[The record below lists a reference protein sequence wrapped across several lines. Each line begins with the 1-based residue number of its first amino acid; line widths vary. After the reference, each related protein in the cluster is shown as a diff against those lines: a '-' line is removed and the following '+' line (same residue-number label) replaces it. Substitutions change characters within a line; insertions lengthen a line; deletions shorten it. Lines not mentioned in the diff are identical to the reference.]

1 MRKNMKSTFNTILTL
16 ATLMWALTSCADFLD
31 VNDDLNNP
39 SSTAPANML
48 PGILANSATLTYN
61 AGEISTYYT
70 QQLATQSGVS
80 ITRDQWDFR
89 TQTRVG
95 IFRHHYF
102 DVASNANNMI
112 KWASEDPLAINY
124 QGVGKLM
131 MAHSFLT
138 TTDVL
143 GDMPYT
149 EAFTGKD
156 SPKYDT
162 QDVVYEGI
170 GRLLDEAIHDLQK
183 AIEAGGAVRPMTAEN
198 DPVFAGDLQAWK
210 SFAHGL
216 KARFLIHQTN
226 VGVNLHEVTEQVD
239 LALAN
244 WQTPLYPFTRE
255 DVWTR
260 NPWGPTAGK
269 PLLYSMQV
277 NILNSS
283 APAAF
288 FMSFLQ
294 EEAALD
300 PRALRHFEPNANGEL
315 IPVESGVGRPGN
327 LESDELPGLT
337 DMALTKD
344 DSPLAY
350 MTEAELHF
358 IKAEASLANSKN
370 DAYSSY
376 IAGIVSDLERLGV
389 SGEEQAEY
397 LSNPAFVAQSES
409 EFTLSD
415 LITQKFIA
423 LYLHPEAWVDMR
435 RHDWSTDIYPGLT
448 RPASVNKQA
457 FGEDKWITRIPYNM
471 ETEYIYNL
479 PEIERLGAKDP
490 AFLATRLWWMQ

>member
-1 MRKNMKSTFNTILTL
+1 MKVTFKKILTL
-16 ATLMWALTSCADFLD
+16 SALMWAFTGCSDFLD

-48 PGILANSATLTYN
+48 PGVLANSATLTYN

-70 QQLATQSGVS
+70 QQLATQTGNS

-112 KWASEDPLAINY
+112 KWAAEDELAINY

-131 MAHSFLT
+131 MAHSFLV

-143 GDMPYT
+143 GDMPFE

-170 GRLLDEAIHDLQK
+170 GKLIDESIVLLEK
-183 AIEAGGAVRPMTAEN
+183 AIAADGAVRPMTANN
-198 DPVFAGDLQAWK
+198 DPVFAGNLHAWK
-210 SFAHGL
+210 AFAHGL

-226 VGVNLHEVTEQVD
+226 VGVDLSEVTKQVD
-239 LALAN
+239 LALQN
-244 WQTPLYPFTRE
+244 WETPHYPFTGG

-269 PLLYSMQV
+269 PLPYSMQV
-277 NILNSS
+277 NILSSS
-283 APAAF
+283 APATF
-288 FMSFLQ
+288 FMSFLRK
-294 EEAALD
+294 EDALD
-300 PRALRHFEPNANGEL
+300 PRAVLHFEPNASGEL
-315 IPVESGVGRPGN
+315 IAVESGVGRPGN
-327 LESDELPGLT
+327 LESEDLPGLT

-350 MTEAELHF
+350 MTRAELHF
-358 IKAEASLANSKN
+358 IKAEAAFASSKST
-370 DAYSSY
+370 AYDSY
-376 IAGIVSDLERLGV
+376 IAGIISDMERLGV
-389 SGEEQAEY
+389 SAEEQSEF
-397 LSNPAFVAQSES
+397 LNNPFFVAQSES
-409 EFTLSD
+409 ELTLSD
-415 LITQKFIA
+415 IITQKFVA

-435 RHDWSTDIYPGLT
+435 RHNWSTDIYPGLS
-448 RPASVNKQA
+448 RPANVNKAA

>member
-1 MRKNMKSTFNTILTL
+1 MKSTFKKILSL
-16 ATLMWALTSCADFLD
+16 SALMWVFTGCSDFLD

-70 QQLATQSGVS
+70 QQLATQSGFS

-102 DVASNANNMI
+102 DVASNINNMMI
-112 KWASEDPLAINY
+112 WAADDPLAINY
-124 QGVGKLM
+124 LGVGKVM
-131 MAHSFLT
+131 MAHSFLI

-143 GDMPYT
+143 GDLPFT

-170 GRLLDEAIHDLQK
+170 GKLIDEGIEHLQQ
-183 AIEAGGAVRPMTAEN
+183 AIEADGAVRPITANN
-198 DPVFAGDLQAWK
+198 DPVFAGNLRAWK

-216 KARFLIHQTN
+216 KARYLIHQTN
-226 VGVNLHEVTEQVD
+226 VGVNKEEIIEQVD
-239 LALAN
+239 LALQN
-244 WQTPLYPFTRE
+244 WETPLYPFTGE

-283 APAAF
+283 APATF

-294 EEAALD
+294 EEDELD
-300 PRALRHFEPNANGEL
+300 PRALKHFEPNAQGEL
-315 IPVESGVGRPGN
+315 IAVESGVGRPGN

-337 DMALTKD
+337 DMALTED

-358 IKAEASLANSKN
+358 IKAEASFSSSKN
-370 DAYSSY
+370 TAYQSY
-376 IAGIVSDLERLGV
+376 IAGIVTDMERLNI
-389 SGEEQAEY
+389 SIEEQNEY
-397 LSNPAFVAQSES
+397 LSNPGFVAQSEG
-409 EFTLSD
+409 EFSLSNI
-415 LITQKFIA
+415 ITQKFIA
-423 LYLHPEAWVDMR
+423 MYLHPEAWVDMR
-435 RHDWSTDIYPGLT
+435 RHDWSTEVYPGLT
-448 RPASVNKQA
+448 RPANVNEEA
-457 FGEDKWITRIPYNM
+457 YGEDRWITRIPYNM

-490 AFLATRLWWMQ
+490 AFLASRLWWMK